1 VDSLKGAKAL
11 AIGRMAFGAT
21 IVAAPAVTSRW
32 LGAYAERPA
41 VQSLA
46 RMLGARDFVMG
57 MIALHTAEH
66 PEVGPRWQATCATV
80 DCVDLLATLAGRSD
94 LPKAGVVG
102 TVLLAGGSAA
112 AGFYFAQVLKQGE
125 GASSAPATAV

>member
-1 VDSLKGAKAL
+1 MNPVKGAKGL

-21 IVAAPAVTSRW
+21 IMVSPSVTSSW
-32 LGAYAERPA
+32 LGAHAQRPA

-46 RMLGARDFVMG
+46 RMLGARDFVLG

-66 PEVGPRWQATCATV
+66 PEVGPRWQATCAAV
-80 DCVDLLATLAGRSD
+80 DGVDLLATLAARSD

-102 TVLLAGGSAA
+102 TVLLAGGASATC
-112 AGFYFAQVLKQGE
+112 FYFAQALKQRQ
-125 GASSAPATAV
+125 GATLASA